1 MLQAS
6 ISFQPYDSFW
16 RRSKIFLR
24 AKKISHGNP
33 MGVPWDSHGK
43 SEIPKTIISNITIR
57 CIAYQLRL
65 WIGFVYVFQ
74 TCISAIPY
82 KSHKKG
88 TFTPLKEVFF
98 FGKWN
103 ELFWQKRFE
112 PAVIV
117 VWPWELVR
125 LIGNCLENIFITY
138 HMVIRRLEKFL
149 RACEVQIQIFWHLK

>member
-16 RRSKIFLR
+16 RRSKISLR
-24 AKKISHGNP
+24 AKIISHGNP
-33 MGVPWDSHGK
+33 MGFPWESHGK

-74 TCISAIPY
+74 TCISIIPY

-88 TFTPLKEVFF
+88 TLAPLKSSPS
-98 FGKWN
+98 FGYLQMTGKYMKWKIDHKQKFSC
-103 ELFWQKRFE
+103 FWDKNFQK
-112 PAVIV
+112 
-117 VWPWELVR
+117 LS
-125 LIGNCLENIFITY
+125 NKSQTY
-138 HMVIRRLEKFL
+138 SKPM
-149 RACEVQIQIFWHLK
+149 

>member
-1 MLQAS
+1 MNFLEKLTLNS
-6 ISFQPYDSFW
+6 HSHLSDSRSSFCSDKGFDRMSSWWKVWNWWQKQMFMKKVKRRKVLTFRKHSTKWGIKVYTSF
-16 RRSKIFLR
+16 SKF
-24 AKKISHGNP
+24 K
-33 MGVPWDSHGK
+33 
-43 SEIPKTIISNITIR
+43 
-57 CIAYQLRL
+57 
-65 WIGFVYVFQ
+65 
-74 TCISAIPY
+74 
-82 KSHKKG
+82 KSHKLCCHE
-88 TFTPLKEVFF
+88 TLKEVFF

-149 RACEVQIQIFWHLK
+149 RACEVQLETFDF